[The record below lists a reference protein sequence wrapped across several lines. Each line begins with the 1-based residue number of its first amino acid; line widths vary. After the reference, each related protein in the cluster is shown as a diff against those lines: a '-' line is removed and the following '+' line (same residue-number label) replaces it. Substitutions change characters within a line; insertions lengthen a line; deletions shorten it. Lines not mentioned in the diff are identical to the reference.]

1 MPVFTTSGSPTT
13 IDRFFGVVQICQNIA
28 TMQNNMRDNVV
39 FLQNQFTSGGIT
51 GTSTLQGDLVG
62 TQTAYR
68 ALGAAFQNRLTANQ
82 NVLSAWPTQLAAGAS
97 AIGVTSSDVT
107 GRQQLLVNVSSGL
120 ATAVFTSSSDV
131 ITGTNQVLNTV
142 PVAMLAF

>member
-1 MPVFTTSGSPTT
+1 MPVFTTSGTPTT

-28 TMQNNMRDNVV
+28 TMQNNMRDNVT
-39 FLQNQFTSGGIT
+39 FLQAQFTSGGIN

-62 TQTAYR
+62 TQKAYR
-68 ALGAAFQNRLTANQ
+68 DLGTAFQQRLALNQ
-82 NVLSAWPTQLAAGAS
+82 NVLSAWPTQLSAGAT
-97 AIGVTSSDVT
+97 AIGVLSSDVT
-107 GRQQLLVNVSSGL
+107 ARQQLLVNVSSGL
-120 ATAVFTSSSDV
+120 VNAVFTSSSDV

>member
-28 TMQNNMRDNVV
+28 TMQNNMRDNVT
-39 FLQNQFTSGGIT
+39 FLQAQFTSGGIN

-62 TQTAYR
+62 TQRAYR
-68 ALGAAFQNRLTANQ
+68 DLGNAFQQRLALNQ
-82 NVLSAWPTQLAAGAS
+82 NVLSAWPTQLSAGAT
-97 AIGVTSSDVT
+97 AIGVLSSDVT
-107 GRQQLLVNVSSGL
+107 ARQQLLVNVSSGL
-120 ATAVFTSSSDV
+120 VNAVFTSSSDV

>member
-13 IDRFFGVVQICQNIA
+13 IDRFFAVVQICQNIA

-39 FLQNQFTSGGIT
+39 FLQSQFTSGGIN
-51 GTSTLQGDLVG
+51 GTSTLLGDLVG

-68 ALGAAFQNRLTANQ
+68 ALGNAFQQRLSQNQ
-82 NVLSAWPTQLAAGAS
+82 NVMSAWPAQLAAGAA

-107 GRQQLLVNVSSGL
+107 GRQQLLVNISSGL
-120 ATAVFTSSSDV
+120 ATAVFTTSGDV
-131 ITGTNQVLNTV
+131 IVGTNQVLNAV

>member
-1 MPVFTTSGSPTT
+1 MPVFTTSGNPTT

-39 FLQNQFTSGGIT
+39 SLQNAFTSGGPT
-51 GTSTLQGDLVG
+51 GTSPLLNNLSA
-62 TQTAYR
+62 TQQAYR
-68 ALGAAFQNRLTANQ
+68 DLGTAFQQRLTLNQ
-82 NVLSAWPTQLAAGAS
+82 NVLSAWPTQLAAGAA

-120 ATAVFTSSSDV
+120 ATAVFTTSGDV
-131 ITGTNQVLNTV
+131 IAGTNQVLNTV

>member
-1 MPVFTTSGSPTT
+1 MPVFTTSGNPTT

-28 TMQNNMRDNVV
+28 TMQNNMRDNVT
-39 FLQNQFTSGGIT
+39 FLQAQFTSGGVN

-62 TQTAYR
+62 TQRAYR
-68 ALGAAFQNRLTANQ
+68 DLGTAFQQRLTLNQ
-82 NVLSAWPTQLAAGAS
+82 NVISAWPTQLAAGAA

-120 ATAVFTSSSDV
+120 VNAVFTSSSDV
-131 ITGTNQVLNTV
+131 ITGTNQVLNVV

>member
-1 MPVFTTSGSPTT
+1 MPVFTSSGNPTT

-39 FLQNQFTSGGIT
+39 ILRNAYTSGGPT
-51 GTSTLQGDLVG
+51 GNSPLLNNLSAAQ
-62 TQTAYR
+62 QAYR
-68 ALGAAFQNRLTANQ
+68 DLGTAFQQRLTMNQ
-82 NVLSAWPTQLAAGAS
+82 AVMSAFPIQLAAGAN

-120 ATAVFTSSSDV
+120 VTAVFTSSGDV
-131 ITGTNQVLNTV
+131 IAGTNTVLNTV

>member
-1 MPVFTTSGSPTT
+1 MPVFTTSGTPTT

-39 FLQNQFTSGGIT
+39 LLQNAYTSGGVS
-51 GTSTLQGDLVG
+51 GTSPLLNSLSA
-62 TQTAYR
+62 TQQAYR
-68 ALGAAFQNRLTANQ
+68 DLGNAFQQRLTLNQ
-82 NVLSAWPTQLAAGAS
+82 NVMSAWPTQLQAGAAS
-97 AIGVTSSDVT
+97 IGVTSSDVT

-120 ATAVFTSSSDV
+120 MNAVFTTSGDV
-131 ITGTNQVLNTV
+131 ISATNQVLNVV

>member
-13 IDRFFGVVQICQNIA
+13 IDRFFAVVQICQNIA

-39 FLQNQFTSGGIT
+39 VLQNSFTSGALLNNL
-51 GTSTLQGDLVG
+51 SAAQ
-62 TQTAYR
+62 QAYR
-68 ALGAAFQNRLTANQ
+68 DLGNAFQQRLSMNQ
-82 NVLSAWPTQLAAGAS
+82 NVMSAWPTQLQAGAT

-120 ATAVFTSSSDV
+120 ATVVFTTSGDV
-131 ITGTNQVLNTV
+131 ISATNQVLNAV